1 MDFSHLPNFADP
13 HVHVKSFDAAS
24 TPEKFAQRE
33 LEMGGKY
40 LTITDHGTLEGI
52 RDLYTL
58 TTKSK
63 KFGGQLKIIPG
74 LEAYFRDD
82 DCPVLLAAGATK
94 NAKGTLGDWIKYF
107 HLTMHF
113 QDQEAF
119 ETASR
124 LLSRADL
131 RAEVHGSERKPLF
144 NWADLEELGSKNIT
158 FGSSCLIGMV
168 SRHLLTQDDA
178 TGARAYYERLRSI
191 VKPGNFVV
199 ELFPHQCGTNWV
211 EGVFFTFEDGTEAK
225 YYEGKTLRTAD
236 GDIKAGELAKQF
248 ARDSKKAQEKHQ
260 RLIAVKHYH
269 TWTEETTPKVFLTVE
284 YVAGEVANECRPW
297 CPNGD
302 VQLGCNNFLLEM
314 ADKYKDPVI
323 LSSDSHFAYP
333 DEKMVQDI
341 RLGMGFRF
349 VNSHHKLTN
358 NDAWAYCKDVLGMGP
373 GEFQRCIENSYR
385 WASGFDNFQLKP
397 KDPLPTDFYPK
408 DTLEHLRTLIN
419 KYGRMN
425 WNDPVMRSRL
435 KQEVEL
441 LHKNGTI
448 DLLPYFFVC
457 EDAISAHLRAGIPVG
472 PGRGSAAGVLMAYL
486 LGITHA
492 NPLDYDLSLDRF
504 LTLDRIKTG
513 KMPDI
518 DMDFPNR
525 DFLVDPQ
532 DSTKGWLKER
542 FGDRVAQIST
552 DGTIKLKSAILD
564 TFRVM
569 HGGTI
574 PPEVATFSHNL
585 MDPPQGLDSRSY
597 VFGYADNGAWVPGL
611 FETDSRLREFSEKW
625 PVEWETIT
633 MLLGLYRQKGRHAS
647 AFIINNE
654 PIENFIPLVTIGNG
668 RATQFT
674 ANAVEA
680 SGALKFDFLGVAAIG
695 DIERATRLI
704 RARHMVA
711 YDVQTIDGIRYVTLK
726 SGKRVAEVD
735 VVPLNGDLLDV
746 YDLPVDDAVYQDI
759 VDCKTETVFQLD
771 THTARTWLRRF
782 RFRKPDGTLGL
793 NSINDLATFT
803 ALDRPG
809 GLDSYVVGPDGKRHN
824 MMVEYARRSEGLEP
838 IDAMD
843 ILLELAPKTHG
854 IMCFQEDLQRV
865 FQIVAGVS
873 GVDAN
878 NFRGDVSKKQKEK
891 VIGWK
896 AKFMA
901 GAIPRIGEAEGEKL
915 WENMVAWAN
924 YGFNKSHAVSY
935 MLTGYATAWLKHHYP
950 LEWWTAV
957 LQGADSDEV
966 FGKFWPSCGHLID
979 FPDVRQTDAD
989 FAIRGDRI
997 QAPLRVLK
1005 GVGEKASAE
1014 LALVQAGPAFT
1025 NIEEFCNAVQ
1035 TLRVAEGR
1043 GTPAVNKKGQPYIK
1057 PGRTA
1062 LHSGVIGSLILSGA
1076 MDSLFPTEADPS
1088 EKLGMWEEAW
1098 KDLGNKLK
1106 TKPREPVGKLR
1117 QYQLRKD
1124 VLPGYCEDLFNVAW
1138 NRVPDEDKG
1147 VTDSGLPYVKAPHP
1161 DSGLEEAPWAMS
1173 DKDDLADFIAEKR
1186 PEGFRMAAAAYVL
1199 DERRFEFKSKQT
1211 GSQLPAC
1218 QLDLE
1223 VGGEIIKVV
1232 RWPKNDDKLPAA
1244 FKNPL
1249 KGAVVLALLQMT
1261 KDEERPLKLINIR
1274 VLERPLGQ
1282 EEKEESAE

>member
-1 MDFSHLPNFADP
+1 MDFSHLPNFPDP

-33 LEMGGKY
+33 LELGGKY

-52 RDLYTL
+52 RDLYAL

-63 KFGGQLKIIPG
+63 KFGGKLKLIPG

-82 DCPVLLAAGATK
+82 NCPILLGAGAVR
-94 NAKGTLGDWIKYF
+94 NEKGTLGDYIKYF
-107 HLTMHF
+107 HLTMAF

-144 NWADLEELGSKNIT
+144 TWADLEELGSKNVT

-168 SRHLLTQDDA
+168 SRHLLAQDNFE
-178 TGARAYYERLRSI
+178 TARAYYDRLRSI

-199 ELFPHQCGTNWV
+199 ELFPHRCGTNWV
-211 EGVFFTFEDGTEAK
+211 EGVFFTFEDGSTLK
-225 YYEGKTLRTAD
+225 FYEGKTLRTED
-236 GDIKAGELAKQF
+236 GVIKAKELAQQF
-248 ARDSKKAQEKHQ
+248 ARDPRKAMEKHK
-260 RLIAVKHYH
+260 RLLAVKHYS
-269 TWTEETTPKVFLTVE
+269 TWNDETTPRVFLTVE
-284 YVAGEVANECRPW
+284 HTQGEVANECRPW
-297 CPNGD
+297 CTDGD
-302 VQLGCNNFLLEM
+302 VQLGCNRFLLEE
-314 ADKYKDPVI
+314 ARRHGDPVI
-323 LSSDSHFAYP
+323 ISSDSHFAYP
-333 DEKMVQDI
+333 DEKTVQDI
-341 RLGMGFRF
+341 RLGMGLRF
-349 VNSHHKLTN
+349 VNSHHKLSN
-358 NDAWAYCKDVLGMGP
+358 NDAWAYCKEVMGIT
-373 GEFQRCIENSYR
+373 EADFQGYLENSYA
-385 WASGFDNFQLKP
+385 WAAGFDKFQLKP
-397 KDPLPTDFYPK
+397 KDPLPTRFYPPA
-408 DTLEHLRTLIN
+408 TLEHLKTLID
-419 KYGRMN
+419 KYGRMDWKN
-425 WNDPVMRSRL
+425 PAMTARL
-435 KQEVEL
+435 KQEITL
-441 LHKNGTI
+441 LHRNGTI

-457 EDAISAHLRAGIPVG
+457 EDAVAAHLRAGIPTG
-472 PGRGSAAGVLMAYL
+472 PGRGSAAGVLITYL
-486 LGITHA
+486 LGITHV
-492 NPLDYDLSLDRF
+492 NPLEYDLSLDRF
-504 LTLDRIKTG
+504 LTIDRIKTG

-518 DMDFPNR
+518 DMDFPSR

-532 DSTKGWLKER
+532 DSSKGWLKER
-542 FGDRVAQIST
+542 FGDCVAQIST

-564 TFRVM
+564 TFRIM
-569 HGGTI
+569 HNGVI

-597 VFGYADNGAWVPGL
+597 VFGYKDNGNWVPGL
-611 FETDSRLREFSEKW
+611 FETDARLQEFAATWPREW
-625 PVEWETIT
+625 ATIDL
-633 MLLGLYRQKGRHAS
+633 LLGMYRQKGRHAS
-647 AFIINNE
+647 AFIISNE
-654 PIENFIPLVTIGNG
+654 PIDTFIPLVTIGG
-668 RATQFT
+668 ARATQFT

-695 DIERATRLI
+695 DIHRATQLI
-704 RARHMVA
+704 RTRHPVT
-711 YDVQTIDGIRYVTLK
+711 YDVQDIDGIRYVTLQN
-726 SGKRVAEVD
+726 GKRVPEVHT
-735 VVPLNGDLLDV
+735 VPLGDQLLDV
-746 YDLPVDDAVYQDI
+746 YDLPEDDAVYQDI

-793 NSINDLATFT
+793 NSISDLATFT

-824 MMVEYARRSEGLEP
+824 MMVEYARRSEGLYP

-843 ILLELAPKTHG
+843 ILLELVPKTHG

-878 NFRGDVSKKQKEK
+878 NFRGDVSKKQMEK

-896 AKFMA
+896 TKFMA
-901 GAIPRIGEAEGEKL
+901 GAVPRLGEADAEKL

-935 MLTGYATAWLKHHYP
+935 MKTGYATAWLKHHYP

-966 FGKFWPSCGHLID
+966 FSKFWPHCGHLID
-979 FPDVRQTDAD
+979 FPDVRQTNAD

-997 QAPLRVLK
+997 QAPLRILR

-1014 LALVQAGPAFT
+1014 LASIQNGPEFT
-1025 NIEEFCNAVQ
+1025 NIEEFCARVQ
-1035 TLRVAEGR
+1035 VGRMER
-1043 GTPAVNKKGQPYIK
+1043 GTPAVDKKGQTYTK
-1057 PGRTA
+1057 PGRTS

-1076 MDSLFPTEADPS
+1076 MDSLFPPDTDPS
-1088 EKLGMWEEAW
+1088 DKLGMWEEAW
-1098 KDLGNKLK
+1098 KALKNKLK
-1106 TKPREPVGKLR
+1106 TKPRPPVGKLR

-1124 VLPGYCEDLFNVAW
+1124 VLPGYCEDLYETVW
-1138 NRVPDEDKG
+1138 KRIPEEEKG
-1147 VTDSGLPYVKAPHP
+1147 DNFGLPYVKASHP

-1173 DKDDLADFIAEKR
+1173 RKSDLEDFIAAKR
-1186 PEGFRMAAAAYVL
+1186 PDGFRMAAAAYVL
-1199 DERRFEFKSKQT
+1199 KDRRFEFKSKQT
-1211 GSQLPAC
+1211 GLQMPAAEIV
-1218 QLDLE
+1218 LE
-1223 VGGEIIKVV
+1223 VGGAMFKAV
-1232 RWPKNDDKLPAA
+1232 RWPLSDGKLPVA
-1244 FKNPL
+1244 FQHSL
-1249 KGAVVLALLQMT
+1249 EGAVVLAFLQMNVR
-1261 KDEERPLKLINIR
+1261 DGEYGLKLINVR

-1282 EEKEESAE
+1282 DDKEESAD